1 MLVFTIYHDQ
11 VELYL
16 GLQLPVLFE
25 VYTHLLCLSFSVF
38 PLLFTCSYY
47 IFTVLLSICL
57 SVLSIIF
64 TLSVQTYLL
73 SVSSLLVT
81 VNTYLLSV
89 FPLLFT
95 VITYLLSVCLSLF
108 SLYCCHSYFPLLSRC
123 LWHGRNTAFWP
134 KKKSNIYAIPTV
146 IQKHQFLLLPGKYY
160 HIIPNQHMSAQ
171 ILAKM
176 GGYLGKMVLLNA
188 PLTSKINNFLK
199 AFSALYGI
207 LIQETAATLDNYSYN
222 FCYYHHNLN
231 EILGI
236 WFRVSGPCKFT
247 TSLVY

>member
-1 MLVFTIYHDQ
+1 MIKLNYILV
-11 VELYL
+11 
-16 GLQLPVLFE
+16 
-25 VYTHLLCLSFSVF
+25 
-38 PLLFTCSYY
+38 CSYQYCLKFIPIYFVCLFPFFLYCLHAVINY

-81 VNTYLLSV
+81 VYTYLLSV

-95 VITYLLSVCLSLF
+95 VITYLLSVCLSRF

-134 KKKSNIYAIPTV
+134 KKKSNIYAILTV

-160 HIIPNQHMSAQ
+160 HIIPN
-171 ILAKM
+171 
-176 GGYLGKMVLLNA
+176 
-188 PLTSKINNFLK
+188 
-199 AFSALYGI
+199 
-207 LIQETAATLDNYSYN
+207 
-222 FCYYHHNLN
+222 
-231 EILGI
+231 
-236 WFRVSGPCKFT
+236 
-247 TSLVY
+247 

>member
-1 MLVFTIYHDQ
+1 MIKLNYILV
-11 VELYL
+11 
-16 GLQLPVLFE
+16 
-25 VYTHLLCLSFSVF
+25 
-38 PLLFTCSYY
+38 CSYQYCLKFIPIYFVCLFPFFLYCLHAVINY

-81 VNTYLLSV
+81 VYTYLLSV

-134 KKKSNIYAIPTV
+134 KKKIKHLCNSNSDT
-146 IQKHQFLLLPGKYY
+146 K
-160 HIIPNQHMSAQ
+160 
-171 ILAKM
+171 
-176 GGYLGKMVLLNA
+176 
-188 PLTSKINNFLK
+188 TSI
-199 AFSALYGI
+199 
-207 LIQETAATLDNYSYN
+207 
-222 FCYYHHNLN
+222 
-231 EILGI
+231 
-236 WFRVSGPCKFT
+236 FT
-247 TSLVY
+247 TSG

>member
-1 MLVFTIYHDQ
+1 M
-11 VELYL
+11 
-16 GLQLPVLFE
+16 
-25 VYTHLLCLSFSVF
+25 SFSVF

-134 KKKSNIYAIPTV
+134 EKKSNIYAILTV
-146 IQKHQFLLLPGKYY
+146 IQKHKFQVS
-160 HIIPNQHMSAQ
+160 II
-171 ILAKM
+171 ILSLTSTWALRSWQKW

-188 PLTSKINNFLK
+188 PLTRKINNFLK

-207 LIQETAATLDNYSYN
+207 LIQETAATLYNYYYN
-222 FCYYHHNLN
+222 FCYYHHNQKFERN
-231 EILGI
+231 I
-236 WFRVSGPCKFT
+236 WNMV
-247 TSLVY
+247 